1 MKKIVSVLLGA
12 LLGATMLLGAAAC
25 NGGGSNNTATST
37 SNSVTIVVNSTFQNV
52 YQPMFDAFEEQTGYQ
67 VDALWAADVTG
78 QQDTMIGARNYPDII
93 VGGDMHMAKYSRIL
107 LDLSFLKEDADYD
120 FDDFY
125 DQLIAPLEEDGKLLF
140 VPRFF
145 NTGLLYYNKDIIT
158 DPNDYP
164 TDEWTY
170 EKFFEVAQKYSR
182 NLTSSTEQDR
192 YYGVALDNFY
202 WGEWATLVRQS
213 GGELM
218 NDDGYITLDTDA
230 AKQGIELFAK
240 NSFGFVGDDVY
251 TGELQPYSSSDRAYE
266 TINSG
271 NGARIAPD
279 AREMGFEGFG
289 SGRYAFQYGGHT
301 QNIPIYRNMDAQNN
315 NLDFDVALL
324 PLVKGQ
330 SGGYSRSGGELSI
343 DALGIYEYTDA
354 YDAAVAFIKFM
365 TGKDG
370 IRMQAAA
377 GYMPPRQSI
386 ASELLAVPKAERPAP
401 QNLEAVFD
409 SLNYNEILPNVSY
422 FVDVMQSVV
431 QLQFGELMN
440 RVATVETVAEQATSL
455 ANQQI
460 QLMYK

>member
-1 MKKIVSVLLGA
+1 MKKILSLALGTLLS
-12 LLGATMLLGAAAC
+12 ATMLLGTAAC
-25 NGGGSNNTATST
+25 SGQGSNNGPTSE

-52 YQPMFDAFEEQTGYQ
+52 YQPMFDEFEAETGYQ
-67 VDALWAADVTG
+67 VDALWAADVTS

-125 DQLIAPLEEDGKLLF
+125 DQLIEPLEEDGKLLF

-192 YYGVALDNFY
+192 YYGVALDNYY

-218 NDDGYITLDTDA
+218 DDEGYISLNTDA

-240 NSFGFVGDDVY
+240 NSFGFVGNDVY
-251 TGELQPYSSSDRAYE
+251 TGELQPYSTTARAYE
-266 TINSG
+266 TINTG
-271 NGARIAPD
+271 IGARIAPD
-279 AREMGFEGFG
+279 AMEMSFEGFG
-289 SGRYAFQYGGHT
+289 SGRYVFQYGGHT

-330 SGGYSRSGGELSI
+330 SGEYSRSGGELSI
-343 DALGIYEYTDA
+343 DALGIYENTDA

-386 ASELLAVPKAERPAP
+386 AQELLSVPEAERPAP

-422 FVDVMQSVV
+422 FVDVMQNVV

>member
-1 MKKIVSVLLGA
+1 
-12 LLGATMLLGAAAC
+12 
-25 NGGGSNNTATST
+25 
-37 SNSVTIVVNSTFQNV
+37 
-52 YQPMFDAFEEQTGYQ
+52 
-67 VDALWAADVTG
+67 
-78 QQDTMIGARNYPDII
+78 MIGARNYPDII

-315 NLDFDVALL
+315 NLEFDVALL

-343 DALGIYEYTDA
+343 DALGTARIRLLRGREQLFPVEKEMHVFIRRRQRRSSARCRKLDFFGSIGNGNEDKHKDVQRRTHIIS
-354 YDAAVAFIKFM
+354 AAVPVHSAGEPVFRNS
-365 TGKDG
+365 
-370 IRMQAAA
+370 IRFH
-377 GYMPPRQSI
+377 GPLLSSRNRR
-386 ASELLAVPKAERPAP
+386 AS
-401 QNLEAVFD
+401 F
-409 SLNYNEILPNVSY
+409 
-422 FVDVMQSVV
+422 
-431 QLQFGELMN
+431 
-440 RVATVETVAEQATSL
+440 
-455 ANQQI
+455 
-460 QLMYK
+460 

>member
-164 TDEWTY
+164 TDKWTY
-170 EKFFEVAQKYSR
+170 EKFFEVAQKYLR

-240 NSFGFVGDDVY
+240 NSFGFVGGDVY
-251 TGELQPYSSSDRAYE
+251 TGELQPYSTSARAYE

-279 AREMGFEGFG
+279 AMEMGFEGFG

-324 PLVKGQ
+324 PQVKGQ
-330 SGGYSRSGGELSI
+330 GGYSRSGGELSI

-386 ASELLAVPKAERPAP
+386 ANELLAVPKAERPAP